1 MSSEYLKVLE
11 DEIKKTKAEN
21 DFHFKIATTNKENKE
36 DSKMENSQQNN
47 DKEINEN
54 NIKDIELDLNNNAL
68 DENSISNNKKVS
80 KKNKK
85 NNSKSIDLKNNKK
98 AQSKLHK
105 KKEENINMDYTIDND
120 DNDNDNNNDNGND
133 NENDND
139 NDNDNDSFIDYEKK
153 IYMKNIKT
161 CQCCNK
167 KFDSNIRIPYLLE
180 CNHIFCKNCLINYFS
195 DEEGIKC
202 PIDGLVG
209 KSLND
214 LKTINIKSKF
224 HKKNIKKNKKSNISY
239 DFNYNNKNTKS
250 FKELNRNRLN
260 NDLYDYKVNTFERI
274 KNNINDNS
282 HFQNSNST
290 NRFKNSS
297 INIDKRKIPNKNK
310 LKKLL
315 NKNSSFI
322 EINNINLSNINGK
335 NNDINEEEN
344 SEEEDFEYIQNFCN
358 IHPEQRI
365 THFVEDT
372 NELICIHCA
381 FNKLKNNPNIQ
392 IKEIPEKCKEY
403 LSDLDTIIDN
413 NKKYAQI
420 IQNSLND
427 IESNKEKEEKK
438 IIEIYEQLLNLL
450 ITNRNNYL
458 LKIEELYQE
467 NANNMSKKLENF
479 AQIIDIAEKLK
490 EDFALIFEQ
499 APYEFNHLI
508 QAFNKFIREIND
520 KNSSDL
526 DIIQYNFSH
535 DECNK
540 VMKYLNNFADVKTRT
555 KTFRFDLLKNS
566 KNNIDIEEVN
576 NFNKNNVFQNRNRF
590 NFNNYNSVKNG
601 VNNYYKASNN
611 KRLNNINNRNF
622 SNDSDIRNSSLL
634 QNSNDNVRFNF
645 KFKDGN
651 MNYNNF
657 NNSKLNNYEDINFG
671 NSNSESINAT
681 LNKYI
686 TSTNM
691 IRDNLYNQT
700 PMMNFKR
707 NKFYN
712 NSDISNNRMKKNFNQ
727 NEKMKILNKY
737 KYPIK
742 LNK

>member
-11 DEIKKTKAEN
+11 EEIKKTKAEN
-21 DFHFKIATTNKENKE
+21 DYHFKLATTNKENKE
-36 DSKMENSQQNN
+36 DSKMENPPQNE
-47 DKEINEN
+47 DKEINVN
-54 NIKDIELDLNNNAL
+54 NIKDIELDLNNNVL
-68 DENSISNNKKVS
+68 DGNSISNKKVS
-80 KKNKK
+80 KQNKK
-85 NNSKSIDLKNNKK
+85 NNSKSIDLENYKK
-98 AQSKLHK
+98 LQSKLHK
-105 KKEENINMDYTIDND
+105 KQEENINEDYSIDND
-120 DNDNDNNNDNGND
+120 DN
-133 NENDND
+133 ENY
-139 NDNDNDSFIDYEKK
+139 IDYEKK
-153 IYMKNIKT
+153 IDMNNIKI

-167 KFDSNIRIPYLLE
+167 KFDSNNRIPYLLE

-214 LKTINIKSKF
+214 LKAINIKSKF

-260 NDLYDYKVNTFERI
+260 NDLNDYKVNTFERI

-290 NRFKNSS
+290 NRYKNSS
-297 INIDKRKIPNKNK
+297 TNTGNKKIVNKST

-322 EINNINLSNINGK
+322 ENNNININNINGR
-335 NNDINEEEN
+335 NNDINEEEI
-344 SEEEDFEYIQNFCN
+344 SEDEDGEYFQHFCN

-372 NELICIHCA
+372 KELICIHCA
-381 FNKLKNNPNIQ
+381 FNKLKNNPSIQ

-403 LSDLDTIIDN
+403 LNDLDTIIDN

-427 IESNKEKEEKK
+427 IEDNKEKEEKK

-450 ITNRNNYL
+450 VTNRNNYL
-458 LKIEELYQE
+458 IRIEELYQE
-467 NANNMSKKLENF
+467 NASNMSKKLENF
-479 AQIIDIAEKLK
+479 AEIIDIAEKLK

-499 APYEFNHLI
+499 APYEFNHLT

-566 KNNIDIEEVN
+566 KNNINIEEVN

-590 NFNNYNSVKNG
+590 NFNNYNNYNSVKNG
-601 VNNYYKASNN
+601 VNNYYKLSNN
-611 KRLNNINNRNF
+611 KRLNNINNRNL

-651 MNYNNF
+651 RNYNNF
-657 NNSKLNNYEDINFG
+657 NNSMLNNYEDINIG
-671 NSNSESINAT
+671 SSNSGNINAT

-686 TSTNM
+686 ASTSM
-691 IRDNLYNQT
+691 IRDNLFNQT
-700 PMMNFKR
+700 PMLNYKST
-707 NKFYN
+707 KFFN
-712 NSDISNNRMKKNFNQ
+712 NSDFSNNKMKKNFNQ
-727 NEKMKILNKY
+727 NEKLKILNKY

>member
-21 DFHFKIATTNKENKE
+21 DYHFKLATTNKEKKE
-36 DSKMENSQQNN
+36 DSKMEKSQQNN
-47 DKEINEN
+47 DKEINVN
-54 NIKDIELDLNNNAL
+54 NIKDIELDLNNNDL
-68 DENSISNNKKVS
+68 DENSISNKKVS
-80 KKNKK
+80 KQNKK
-85 NNSKSIDLKNNKK
+85 NNSKSIDLNNNYKK
-98 AQSKLHK
+98 SQSKIHK
-105 KKEENINMDYTIDND
+105 KKEANINVDISID
-120 DNDNDNNNDNGND
+120 
-133 NENDND
+133 DND
-139 NDNDNDSFIDYEKK
+139 NDNDNYIDNEKK
-153 IYMKNIKT
+153 IDLKNIKT

-214 LKTINIKSKF
+214 LKAINVKSKF
-224 HKKNIKKNKKSNISY
+224 HKKNVKKNKKSNISY
-239 DFNYNNKNTKS
+239 DFNYNNKNAKS

-260 NDLYDYKVNTFERI
+260 NDLNEYKVNTFERI

-290 NRFKNSS
+290 NKYKNSS
-297 INIDKRKIPNKNK
+297 IISGNKKIPHKNT

-322 EINNINLSNINGK
+322 ENNNINISNINGK

-344 SEEEDFEYIQNFCN
+344 SEEEEDVEYIQNFCN

-372 NELICIHCA
+372 KELICIHCA
-381 FNKLKNNPNIQ
+381 FNKLKNNPSIQ

-403 LSDLDTIIDN
+403 LNDLDTIIDN

-427 IESNKEKEEKK
+427 IENNKEKEEKK

-450 ITNRNNYL
+450 VTNRNNYL

-467 NANNMSKKLENF
+467 NENNMSKKLENF

-499 APYEFNHLI
+499 APYEFNHLT

-576 NFNKNNVFQNRNRF
+576 NFNKTNVFQNKNRF

-601 VNNYYKASNN
+601 VNNYYKSSNN
-611 KRLNNINNRNF
+611 KRLNNINNRNL

-634 QNSNDNVRFNF
+634 QNSNDNVKFNF

-651 MNYNNF
+651 RNYNNF
-657 NNSKLNNYEDINFG
+657 NNSMLNNYEDINIG
-671 NSNSESINAT
+671 NSNSNSESINIA

-686 TSTNM
+686 ASTNL

-700 PMMNFKR
+700 PMINFKR

-712 NSDISNNRMKKNFNQ
+712 NSDISDYKTKKHFNQ

-742 LNK
+742 LNKY

>member
-21 DFHFKIATTNKENKE
+21 DYHFKLATTNKEKKE
-36 DSKMENSQQNN
+36 DSKMEKSQQNN
-47 DKEINEN
+47 DKEINVN
-54 NIKDIELDLNNNAL
+54 NIKDIELDLNNNDL
-68 DENSISNNKKVS
+68 DENSITNKKVS
-80 KKNKK
+80 KQNKK
-85 NNSKSIDLKNNKK
+85 NNSKSIDLNNNYKK
-98 AQSKLHK
+98 SQSKIHK
-105 KKEENINMDYTIDND
+105 KKEANINVDISID
-120 DNDNDNNNDNGND
+120 
-133 NENDND
+133 DND
-139 NDNDNDSFIDYEKK
+139 NDNDNYIDNEKK
-153 IYMKNIKT
+153 IDLKNIKT

-214 LKTINIKSKF
+214 LKAINVKSKF
-224 HKKNIKKNKKSNISY
+224 HKKNVKKNKKSNISY
-239 DFNYNNKNTKS
+239 DFNYNNKNAKS

-260 NDLYDYKVNTFERI
+260 NDLNEYKVNTFERI

-290 NRFKNSS
+290 NKYKNSS
-297 INIDKRKIPNKNK
+297 IISGNKKIPHKNT

-322 EINNINLSNINGK
+322 ENNNINISNINGK

-344 SEEEDFEYIQNFCN
+344 SEEEEDVEYIQNFCN

-372 NELICIHCA
+372 KELICIHCA
-381 FNKLKNNPNIQ
+381 FNKLKNNPSIQ

-403 LSDLDTIIDN
+403 LNDLDTIIDN

-427 IESNKEKEEKK
+427 IENNKEKEEKK

-450 ITNRNNYL
+450 VTNRNNYL

-467 NANNMSKKLENF
+467 NENNMSKKLENF
-479 AQIIDIAEKLK
+479 EQIIDIAEKLK

-499 APYEFNHLI
+499 APYEFNHLT

-576 NFNKNNVFQNRNRF
+576 NFNKTNVFQNKNRF
-590 NFNNYNSVKNG
+590 NFNHYNSVKNG
-601 VNNYYKASNN
+601 VNNYYKSSNN
-611 KRLNNINNRNF
+611 KRLNNINNRNL

-634 QNSNDNVRFNF
+634 QNSNDNVKFNF

-651 MNYNNF
+651 RNYNNF
-657 NNSKLNNYEDINFG
+657 NNSMLNNYEDINIG
-671 NSNSESINAT
+671 NSNSNSESINIA

-686 TSTNM
+686 ASTNL

-700 PMMNFKR
+700 PMINFKR

-712 NSDISNNRMKKNFNQ
+712 NSDISDYKTKKHFNQ

-742 LNK
+742 LNKY

>member
-1 MSSEYLKVLE
+1 MEKPSQ
-11 DEIKKTKAEN
+11 
-21 DFHFKIATTNKENKE
+21 NK
-36 DSKMENSQQNN
+36 

-54 NIKDIELDLNNNAL
+54 NIKDIELNLNNNVI
-68 DENSISNNKKVS
+68 DENSISNKKVS
-80 KKNKK
+80 KQNKK
-85 NNSKSIDLKNNKK
+85 NNSKSIDLENYKK
-98 AQSKLHK
+98 IQSKLHK
-105 KKEENINMDYTIDND
+105 KKEENINEDYSIDND
-120 DNDNDNNNDNGND
+120 DNDNDN
-133 NENDND
+133 DND
-139 NDNDNDSFIDYEKK
+139 NYIDYEKK
-153 IYMKNIKT
+153 IDMRNIKT

-167 KFDSNIRIPYLLE
+167 KFDSNNRIPYLLE

-214 LKTINIKSKF
+214 LKAINIKSKF

-239 DFNYNNKNTKS
+239 DFNYNNKNAKS

-260 NDLYDYKVNTFERI
+260 NDLNDYKVNTFERI
-274 KNNINDNS
+274 KNNINDNN

-290 NRFKNSS
+290 NRYKNSS
-297 INIDKRKIPNKNK
+297 INTGHKKIPNKNT

-322 EINNINLSNINGK
+322 ESNNINISNLNGK
-335 NNDINEEEN
+335 NSDINEDEN
-344 SEEEDFEYIQNFCN
+344 SEDEDGEYFQNFCN

-372 NELICIHCA
+372 KELICIHCA
-381 FNKLKNNPNIQ
+381 FNKLKNNPSIQ

-403 LSDLDTIIDN
+403 LNDLDTIIDN

-427 IESNKEKEEKK
+427 IEDNKEKEEKK

-450 ITNRNNYL
+450 VSNRNNYL
-458 LKIEELYQE
+458 IRIEELYQE
-467 NANNMSKKLENF
+467 NASNMSKKLENF
-479 AQIIDIAEKLK
+479 AEIIDIAEKLK

-499 APYEFNHLI
+499 APYEFNHLT

-566 KNNIDIEEVN
+566 KNNIVIEEVN
-576 NFNKNNVFQNRNRF
+576 NFNKNNAFQNRNRF
-590 NFNNYNSVKNG
+590 NFNNYNNYNSVKNG
-601 VNNYYKASNN
+601 VNNYYKLSNN

-651 MNYNNF
+651 RNYNNF
-657 NNSKLNNYEDINFG
+657 NNSMFNNYEDINIG
-671 NSNSESINAT
+671 NSNSGSINAT

-686 TSTNM
+686 ASTNM

-700 PMMNFKR
+700 PMINFKST
-707 NKFYN
+707 KFYN
-712 NSDISNNRMKKNFNQ
+712 NSDISNNKMKKHFNQ
-727 NEKMKILNKY
+727 NEKLKILNKY

>member
-21 DFHFKIATTNKENKE
+21 DYHFKLATTNKEKKE
-36 DSKMENSQQNN
+36 DSKMEKSQQNN
-47 DKEINEN
+47 DKEININ
-54 NIKDIELDLNNNAL
+54 NIKDIELDLNNNDL
-68 DENSISNNKKVS
+68 DENSISNKKVS
-80 KKNKK
+80 KQNKK
-85 NNSKSIDLKNNKK
+85 NNSKSIDLNNNYKK
-98 AQSKLHK
+98 AQSKIHK
-105 KKEENINMDYTIDND
+105 KKEANINVDISID
-120 DNDNDNNNDNGND
+120 
-133 NENDND
+133 DND
-139 NDNDNDSFIDYEKK
+139 NDNDNYIDNEKK
-153 IYMKNIKT
+153 IDLKNIKT

-214 LKTINIKSKF
+214 LKAINVKSKF
-224 HKKNIKKNKKSNISY
+224 HKKNVKKNKKSNISY
-239 DFNYNNKNTKS
+239 DFNYNNKNAKS

-260 NDLYDYKVNTFERI
+260 NDLNEYKVNTFERI

-290 NRFKNSS
+290 NKYKNSS
-297 INIDKRKIPNKNK
+297 IISGNKKIPHKNT

-322 EINNINLSNINGK
+322 ENNNINISNINGK

-344 SEEEDFEYIQNFCN
+344 SEEEEDVEYIQNFCN

-372 NELICIHCA
+372 KELICIHCA
-381 FNKLKNNPNIQ
+381 FNKLKNNPSIQ

-403 LSDLDTIIDN
+403 LNDLDTIIDN

-427 IESNKEKEEKK
+427 IENNKEKEEKK

-450 ITNRNNYL
+450 VTNRNNYL

-467 NANNMSKKLENF
+467 NENNMSKKLENF

-499 APYEFNHLI
+499 APYEFNHLT

-576 NFNKNNVFQNRNRF
+576 NFNKTNVFQNKNRF
-590 NFNNYNSVKNG
+590 NFNHYNSVKNG
-601 VNNYYKASNN
+601 VNNYYKSSNN
-611 KRLNNINNRNF
+611 KRLNNINNRNL

-634 QNSNDNVRFNF
+634 QNSNDNVKFNF

-651 MNYNNF
+651 RNYNNF
-657 NNSKLNNYEDINFG
+657 NNSMLNNYEDINIG
-671 NSNSESINAT
+671 NSNSNSESINIA

-686 TSTNM
+686 ASTNL

-700 PMMNFKR
+700 PMINFKR

-712 NSDISNNRMKKNFNQ
+712 NSDISDYKTKKHFNQ

-742 LNK
+742 LNKY

>member
-21 DFHFKIATTNKENKE
+21 DYHFKLATTNKEKKE
-36 DSKMENSQQNN
+36 DSKMEKSQQNN
-47 DKEINEN
+47 DKEINVN
-54 NIKDIELDLNNNAL
+54 NIKDIELDLNNNDL
-68 DENSISNNKKVS
+68 DENSITNKKVS
-80 KKNKK
+80 KQNKK
-85 NNSKSIDLKNNKK
+85 NNSKSIDLNNNYKK
-98 AQSKLHK
+98 SQSKIHK
-105 KKEENINMDYTIDND
+105 KKEANINVDISID
-120 DNDNDNNNDNGND
+120 
-133 NENDND
+133 DND
-139 NDNDNDSFIDYEKK
+139 NDNDNYIDNEKK
-153 IYMKNIKT
+153 IDLKNIKT

-214 LKTINIKSKF
+214 LKAINVKSKF
-224 HKKNIKKNKKSNISY
+224 HKKNVKKNKKSNISY
-239 DFNYNNKNTKS
+239 DFNYNNKNAKS

-260 NDLYDYKVNTFERI
+260 NDLNEYKVNTFERI

-290 NRFKNSS
+290 NKYKNSS
-297 INIDKRKIPNKNK
+297 IISGNKKIPHKNT

-322 EINNINLSNINGK
+322 ENNNINISNINGK

-344 SEEEDFEYIQNFCN
+344 SEEEEDVEYIQNFCN

-372 NELICIHCA
+372 KELICIHCA
-381 FNKLKNNPNIQ
+381 FNKLKNNPSIQ

-403 LSDLDTIIDN
+403 LNDLDTIIDN

-427 IESNKEKEEKK
+427 IENNKEKEEKK

-450 ITNRNNYL
+450 VTNRNNYL

-467 NANNMSKKLENF
+467 NENNMSKKLENF

-499 APYEFNHLI
+499 APYEFNHLT

-576 NFNKNNVFQNRNRF
+576 NFNKTNVFQNKNRF
-590 NFNNYNSVKNG
+590 NFNNCNSVKNG
-601 VNNYYKASNN
+601 VNNYYKSSNN
-611 KRLNNINNRNF
+611 KRLNNINNRNL

-634 QNSNDNVRFNF
+634 QNSNDNVKFNF

-651 MNYNNF
+651 RNYNNF
-657 NNSKLNNYEDINFG
+657 NNSMLNNYEDINIG
-671 NSNSESINAT
+671 NSNSNSESINIA

-686 TSTNM
+686 ASTNL

-700 PMMNFKR
+700 PMINFKR

-712 NSDISNNRMKKNFNQ
+712 NSDISDYKTKKHFNQ

-742 LNK
+742 LNKY

>member
-21 DFHFKIATTNKENKE
+21 DYHFKLATTNKENKE
-36 DSKMENSQQNN
+36 DSKMENSLPNN
-47 DKEINEN
+47 DKENKVN
-54 NIKDIELDLNNNAL
+54 NIKDIEIDQNNNAL
-68 DENSISNNKKVS
+68 DENSISNKKIP
-80 KKNKK
+80 KQNKK
-85 NNSKSIDLKNNKK
+85 NNSKSIDLVNNKK
-98 AQSKLHK
+98 VQSKLHK
-105 KKEENINMDYTIDND
+105 RKEENINEDYSI
-120 DNDNDNNNDNGND
+120 DNDNNDNI
-133 NENDND
+133 
-139 NDNDNDSFIDYEKK
+139 IDYGSKSVIKNNK
-153 IYMKNIKT
+153 I

-167 KFDSNIRIPYLLE
+167 KFDSNNRIPYLLE
-180 CNHIFCKNCLINYFS
+180 CNHIFCKNCLISYFS

-209 KSLND
+209 KSLDD
-214 LKTINIKSKF
+214 LKIINAKNKF

-239 DFNYNNKNTKS
+239 DFNYNSKNKNTKS
-250 FKELNRNRLN
+250 FKELNRNRLS
-260 NDLYDYKVNTFERI
+260 NDLNDYKVNTFDRI

-282 HFQNSNST
+282 NFQISYST
-290 NRFKNSS
+290 NRHKNSS
-297 INIDKRKIPNKNK
+297 INVGNKKIPHKST

-322 EINNINLSNINGK
+322 ENNNINISNINVK
-335 NNDINEEEN
+335 SSDINEEN
-344 SEEEDFEYIQNFCN
+344 EEENLEDEDDEYIQNFCN

-372 NELICIHCA
+372 KELICIHCA

-403 LSDLDTIIDN
+403 LNDLDTIIDN

-427 IESNKEKEEKK
+427 IEDNKEKEEKK

-450 ITNRNNYL
+450 VNNRNNYL
-458 LKIEELYQE
+458 IKIEELYQE
-467 NANNMSKKLENF
+467 NANNMNKKLENF

-490 EDFALIFEQ
+490 EDFAIIFEQ
-499 APYEFNHLI
+499 APYEFNHLT

-520 KNSSDL
+520 RNSSDL

-555 KTFRFDLLKNS
+555 KTFRFDLLKNRKS
-566 KNNIDIEEVN
+566 NIDIEEIN
-576 NFNKNNVFQNRNRF
+576 NFNKNNAFQNRNKF
-590 NFNNYNSVKNG
+590 NYNNFNSVKNG
-601 VNNYYKASNN
+601 VNNYYKESKN

-622 SNDSDIRNSSLL
+622 SNDSDIRNNSLL
-634 QNSNDNVRFNF
+634 QNSNDNIRFNF
-645 KFKDGN
+645 KFNDGN
-651 MNYNNF
+651 RNYNNF
-657 NNSKLNNYEDINFG
+657 NNSMINNYYEGNNIG

-686 TSTNM
+686 ASTNM

-700 PMMNFKR
+700 PLLNFKST
-707 NKFYN
+707 KFYH
-712 NSDISNNRMKKNFNQ
+712 NSDISNNKMKKHFNQ